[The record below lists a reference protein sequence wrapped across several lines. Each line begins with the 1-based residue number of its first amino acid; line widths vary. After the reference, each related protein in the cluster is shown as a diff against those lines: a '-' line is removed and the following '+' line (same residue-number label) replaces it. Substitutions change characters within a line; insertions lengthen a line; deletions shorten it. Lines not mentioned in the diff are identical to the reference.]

1 MFESKDHKNKWMYF
15 WRKNCPAGPRAKL
28 TFRVMIVWCNN
39 HCALISRFTSFN
51 ERFDSSKW
59 RDGVKMRALISPL
72 SQGLVVLTVVGT
84 DFQNIFIPFEI
95 FFGRYHPGLTHRRE
109 RGFFFTFLLY
119 YVITSKCGWYLIS
132 YDQGRH
138 GWSYWPTILFQIRSL
153 CKDETWHVIK
163 VSAPLL
169 VNQPP
174 RITGLPEGPYSMS
187 VLND

>member
-95 FFGRYHPGLTHRRE
+95 FFGRYHFIQSWLTEGRE
-109 RGFFFTFLLY
+109 ASLLLFFILCIHFKVWLIFDILWSGPTWVILLTNY
-119 YVITSKCGWYLIS
+119 FVSDKIIVQGWNLKP
-132 YDQGRH
+132 DQG
-138 GWSYWPTILFQIRSL
+138 F
-153 CKDETWHVIK
+153 
-163 VSAPLL
+163 SA
-169 VNQPP
+169 
-174 RITGLPEGPYSMS
+174 RW
-187 VLND
+187 

>member
-59 RDGVKMRALISPL
+59 RGGVKMRPLISPL

-95 FFGRYHPGLTHRRE
+95 FFGRYHPGLTRRRE
-109 RGFFFTFLLY
+109 RGFFFSFLYIISSLQS
-119 YVITSKCGWYLIS
+119 VVDIWYPMIRADMGDIS
-132 YDQGRH
+132 DL
-138 GWSYWPTILFQIRSL
+138 LFCFR
-153 CKDETWHVIK
+153 
-163 VSAPLL
+163 
-169 VNQPP
+169 
-174 RITGLPEGPYSMS
+174 
-187 VLND
+187 

>member
-109 RGFFFTFLLY
+109 RGFFFSFLYRISSLQS
-119 YVITSKCGWYLIS
+119 VVDIWYPMIRADMGDLT
-132 YDQGRH
+132 DQ
-138 GWSYWPTILFQIRSL
+138 LFCFR
-153 CKDETWHVIK
+153 
-163 VSAPLL
+163 
-169 VNQPP
+169 
-174 RITGLPEGPYSMS
+174 
-187 VLND
+187 

>member
-109 RGFFFTFLLY
+109 RGFFFSFLHIISSLQS
-119 YVITSKCGWYLIS
+119 VVDIWYPMIRADMGDLT
-132 YDQGRH
+132 DQ
-138 GWSYWPTILFQIRSL
+138 LFCFR
-153 CKDETWHVIK
+153 
-163 VSAPLL
+163 
-169 VNQPP
+169 
-174 RITGLPEGPYSMS
+174 
-187 VLND
+187 